1 MKVEV
6 LKRIKDTEQ
15 GYTAMISEAK
25 AAKEKRIASARLEAD
40 SRVIRAEAE
49 IEGYKRKRLAEARDE
64 ISRKRE
70 AIQRKGEEH
79 ATALRNRGRSNIDRS
94 VAFLVK
100 RFREQLH
107 VPA

>member
-15 GYTAMISEAK
+15 GYTAMINGAK
-25 AAKEKRIASARLEAD
+25 AAKEKRIAAARLEAD

-49 IEGYKRKRLAEARDE
+49 IEEYKKKRLAEAREE
-64 ISRKRE
+64 IGRKRE

-79 ATALRNRGRSNIDRS
+79 AAALRNRGTSNLDRS

-107 VPA
+107 VPS

>member
-15 GYTAMISEAK
+15 DYTAMISEAK
-25 AAKEKRIASARLEAD
+25 AAKEKRIAAARLEAD
-40 SRVIRAEAE
+40 SRVIRAEGE
-49 IEGYKRKRLAEARDE
+49 IEEYKKKRLAGARDE
-64 ISRKRE
+64 IGRKRE
-70 AIQRKGEEH
+70 TIQRKGEEH
-79 ATALRNRGRSNIDRS
+79 ATALRNRGKSNLDRS